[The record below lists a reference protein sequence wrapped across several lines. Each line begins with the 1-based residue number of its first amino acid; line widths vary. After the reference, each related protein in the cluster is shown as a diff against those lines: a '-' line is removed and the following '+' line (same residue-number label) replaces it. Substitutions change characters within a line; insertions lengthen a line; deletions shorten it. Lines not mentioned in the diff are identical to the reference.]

1 MSCLKQKTPDYLILI
16 NEDNRLPEKFVDTVE
31 LISVRNSEGTE
42 YVIEKKTY
50 EAFLRLRED
59 LLKNDGIQAELISV
73 YRTVAQQEKTFNG
86 YVDKFGIE
94 YARKYAA
101 IPGHSEHHTGLA
113 VDVSFVVE
121 GRLPRLIKEL
131 LEMDDLFKIVHKKL
145 AKYGFILRYPTVYS
159 PEKIP
164 TYIHQQNMYDA
175 YKEVRDLAKIM
186 NVTNSVELN
195 KIVTE

>member
-1 MSCLKQKTPDYLILI
+1 MNKKKKTNYLVLV
-16 NEDNRLPEKFVDTVE
+16 NEDNRLPENFADTVE
-31 LISVRNSEGTE
+31 LVSTKNSEGTE

-50 EAFLRLRED
+50 EAFMRLRED
-59 LLKNDGIQAELISV
+59 ILKNDGLQAELISV

-131 LEMDDLFKIVHKKL
+131 LEMEDLFKIVHKKL
-145 AKYGFILRYPTVYS
+145 AKYGFILRYPSGKEDITKIGYEPWHFRYIDS
-159 PEKIP
+159 PEIAEEIAEADICFEEYWEK
-164 TYIHQQNMYDA
+164 
-175 YKEVRDLAKIM
+175 K
-186 NVTNSVELN
+186 LN
-195 KIVTE
+195 G